1 MHDISIVYLLAGTG
15 VFALLVTYGLIR
27 LRGRKKTKQRIYDSE
42 LVLERMLNGLGQ
54 SNVEVF
60 HSLQSGKFNIDH
72 VVVGRTGVFVLESR
86 FLAKHVASLGGDQ
99 PQGSVIYDDGVLHFP
114 SGKDATA
121 AERAWEHA
129 SWIGGWLSRTAKVP
143 VRAKPVIVVPGW
155 AVACRGRSVVQA
167 TGLDELRQLLTGTKV
182 QLFSDKELQRIVQQL
197 RELPTAV
204 SR

>member
-1 MHDISIVYLLAGTG
+1 MHDISIVFLLVGTGLLA
-15 VFALLVTYGLIR
+15 LLAVYALIR
-27 LRGRKKTKQRIYDSE
+27 SRAQKARKRIYDSE
-42 LVLERMLNGLGQ
+42 LAIQRVLNGLGR

-60 HSLQSGKFNIDH
+60 HSLQAGKFNIDH
-72 VVVGRTGVFVLESR
+72 VVVSRTGVFVLESR
-86 FLAKHVASLGGDQ
+86 FLMEHVASLSGDQ

-114 SGKDATA
+114 KGKDAKA
-121 AERAWEHA
+121 AGRAWEHA

-143 VRAKPVIVVPGW
+143 VRAKPVIVLAGW

-167 TGLDELRQLLTGTKV
+167 IALDELRPLLTGTKV

-197 RELPTAV
+197 RELPSAV